1 MQSIQIRNLKKNKIQ
16 KHFDHRILFFQPK
29 YKSEIVYSDEIS
41 TAQAVELV
49 YDSSS
54 STVKML
60 ENCADILR
68 REILEKK
75 TENSDSTWPPSSD
88 YLHSCPV
95 PEDLTIFLQ
104 RMFFP
109 KIRDNISPMNDRK
122 IKSIAQDI
130 CYIVCKGA
138 WLLPKH
144 LLLGMSV
151 HHLTGSAQLV
161 PLLNKFGHCISY
173 SSVLQLETSIAE
185 K

>member
-1 MQSIQIRNLKKNKIQ
+1 MTLHFISKVNRKGDRMCWFFIASFKFICLLVLYQKIWQ
-16 KHFDHRILFFQPK
+16 F
-29 YKSEIVYSDEIS
+29 
-41 TAQAVELV
+41 
-49 YDSSS
+49 
-54 STVKML
+54 
-60 ENCADILR
+60 
-68 REILEKK
+68 
-75 TENSDSTWPPSSD
+75 
-88 YLHSCPV
+88 
-95 PEDLTIFLQ
+95 FLQ

-130 CYIVCKGA
+130 CYTVCKGA

-161 PLLNKFGHCISY
+161 TLLNRFGHCVSY

-185 K
+185 KIIISDSVLPTDMLNMNNIITH